1 MLRAGRLSEAEVAAR
16 SQTGRVARGLPPTAV
31 NLQGVWTERA
41 NYVPRRGPPDA
52 AGQVRACS
60 RAVCKT
66 APAPASGWRPGVGD
80 VRVDE
85 RACRLSRLSHR
96 LVSRG
101 RIQTNLLDNRQTLTC
116 APGPRRTHRT
126 SGTRLR
132 IRRVLVRVPSEQS
145 LEASNQL
152 SNDRRSQRRTPV
164 DVPGLLAAV
173 SREDTKA

>member
-16 SQTGRVARGLPPTAV
+16 SQTGKLHAGCRQPQSTCRAFGPNVPTTCRDGGLQMLRGRSEHAR
-31 NLQGVWTERA
+31 ERF
-41 NYVPRRGPPDA
+41 
-52 AGQVRACS
+52 
-60 RAVCKT
+60 CKT
-66 APAPASGWRPGVGD
+66 APASGWRPGVGD